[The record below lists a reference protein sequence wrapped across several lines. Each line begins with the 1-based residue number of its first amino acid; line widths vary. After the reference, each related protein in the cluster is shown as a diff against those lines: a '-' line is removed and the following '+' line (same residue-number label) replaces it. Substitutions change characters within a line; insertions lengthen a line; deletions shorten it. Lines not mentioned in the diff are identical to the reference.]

1 MTYIIR
7 LAHTLVDLSQD
18 KSLSKVNDKTEV
30 KYVFK
35 ELSRCERSIKLIAKS
50 TKEKWLFAKINRL
63 KFFDCVGG
71 GGQDLAIWFL
81 VLYFHA
87 GMSKSLWDWN
97 WDWDRLFW
105 LMGLGR
111 ALDML

>member
-50 TKEKWLFAKINRL
+50 TKEK
-63 KFFDCVGG
+63 
-71 GGQDLAIWFL
+71 
-81 VLYFHA
+81 
-87 GMSKSLWDWN
+87 
-97 WDWDRLFW
+97 
-105 LMGLGR
+105 
-111 ALDML
+111 